1 MTRKETELAIIN
13 KLFEIRTL
21 AKEYDENITDITMS
35 VSEYAEDY
43 EYEILR
49 GTKIVRFYTNKDLD
63 ARWSSSDGE
72 IYETDTMDVLAEGV
86 SV

>member
-1 MTRKETELAIIN
+1 MTRLECEMAIME
-13 KLFEIRTL
+13 KLFEIRAL
-21 AKEYDENITDITMS
+21 AKEYDENITDISMS
-35 VSEYAEDY
+35 ISEYAEDD
-43 EYEILR
+43 ETEILR
-49 GTKIVRFYTNKDLD
+49 GMKIVRFYTNKDLD

>member
-13 KLFEIRTL
+13 KLFEIRAL

-35 VSEYAEDY
+35 VSEYAEDD
-43 EYEILR
+43 ESEILR
-49 GTKIVRFYTNKDLD
+49 GMKIVRFYTNKDLD
-63 ARWSSSDGE
+63 ARWSSSDNE
-72 IYETDTMDVLAEGV
+72 VYEPDTMDVIAEGV